1 MKPRFIKIYIPLL
14 GVLYIITEPPKE
26 GWSTD
31 QLCKIAIIILL
42 GLNLNSELGALTL
55 I

>member
-1 MKPRFIKIYIPLL
+1 MLLIKIYILTHL
-14 GVLYIITEPPKE
+14 RGWFIISSDQE

-42 GLNLNSELGALTL
+42 GLNLNSELGALT
-55 I
+55 IV